1 MKNKTIYKIGY
12 ILVILFFLAFTLGPI
27 IWCFI
32 MSITPESEIFR
43 SSGDFLPSKI
53 NWGNYLSIFDRSS
66 QESEVIFRGLKN
78 SLMMSVTTMV
88 IGIPTSLFAAY
99 SFYRYKFRAREFVMK
114 FLMLTIVIPV
124 FTTIIPIYS
133 MFAEHGMLDS
143 VFWVAI
149 IYVSS
154 FIPITTWTMMNYF
167 KSIPRELVE
176 SASIEGC
183 DELQIFL
190 KIIMPLSTP
199 IIFTCILIVFIMSWN
214 QFQIPLILISSHE
227 NKLVTMVLSEFIS
240 RNDVRYGMISASGII
255 SLIIPAMVAV
265 LFRKHLISGLMQGTG
280 K

>member
-114 FLMLTIVIPV
+114 FLMLTIVTVSYTHLTLP
-124 FTTIIPIYS
+124 TTP
-133 MFAEHGMLDS
+133 
-143 VFWVAI
+143 
-149 IYVSS
+149 YV
-154 FIPITTWTMMNYF
+154 
-167 KSIPRELVE
+167 
-176 SASIEGC
+176 
-183 DELQIFL
+183 
-190 KIIMPLSTP
+190 
-199 IIFTCILIVFIMSWN
+199 
-214 QFQIPLILISSHE
+214 
-227 NKLVTMVLSEFIS
+227 
-240 RNDVRYGMISASGII
+240 
-255 SLIIPAMVAV
+255 
-265 LFRKHLISGLMQGTG
+265 
-280 K
+280 

>member
-1 MKNKTIYKIGY
+1 
-12 ILVILFFLAFTLGPI
+12 
-27 IWCFI
+27 

-199 IIFTCILIVFIMSWN
+199 IIL
-214 QFQIPLILISSHE
+214 
-227 NKLVTMVLSEFIS
+227 
-240 RNDVRYGMISASGII
+240 
-255 SLIIPAMVAV
+255 SLIHI
-265 LFRKHLISGLMQGTG
+265 
-280 K
+280 

>member
-133 MFAEHGMLDS
+133 MFAEYGMLDS

-199 IIFTCILIVFIMSWN
+199 IIFTCILMVFIMSWN

-227 NKLVTMVLSEFIS
+227 NKLM
-240 RNDVRYGMISASGII
+240 GII
-255 SLIIPAMVAV
+255 
-265 LFRKHLISGLMQGTG
+265 
-280 K
+280 

>member
-66 QESEVIFRGLKN
+66 QESEVIFRGLKFPDDVCN
-78 SLMMSVTTMV
+78 NYGNWNTYIFICSL
-88 IGIPTSLFAAY
+88 L
-99 SFYRYKFRAREFVMK
+99 FYRYKFRAREFVMK

-199 IIFTCILIVFIMSWN
+199 IIFTCILMVFIMSWN